1 MIWLHSMI
9 WIYSSDYFFNKFFLF
24 LKKSGQWMGV
34 EGGGEAHPLHNLSL
48 QKITLDKSNQRLIKR
63 WLQIFFCLNKFCLLF
78 KFWPY
83 FLLRT
88 LSCQIR
94 HVLIISIQSIS
105 VRKTNLFILYH
116 IWDLIEKQ
124 SFFLYSKLIVKK
136 GFWSYLL
143 IKKLVKSLIH
153 IEAFF

>member
-9 WIYSSDYFFNKFFLF
+9 WIYSNDYFFNKFFLF
-24 LKKSGQWMGV
+24 LKISGQWMR
-34 EGGGEAHPLHNLSL
+34 GGGGGANALHNLSL
-48 QKITLDKSNQRLIKR
+48 QKITLDKSNQRLIKS
-63 WLQIFFCLNKFCLLF
+63 WLQIFFCHNKFCLLF

-124 SFFLYSKLIVKK
+124 PFFLYSKLIVKK

-143 IKKLVKSLIH
+143 IKRLVKSLIH
-153 IEAFF
+153 IEAFL